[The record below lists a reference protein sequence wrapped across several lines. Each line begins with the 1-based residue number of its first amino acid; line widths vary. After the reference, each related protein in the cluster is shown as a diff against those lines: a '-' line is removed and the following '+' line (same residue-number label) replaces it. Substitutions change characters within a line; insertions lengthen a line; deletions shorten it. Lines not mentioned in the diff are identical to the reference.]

1 MVACN
6 QTKLSDARSYYL
18 SGAYH
23 AASET
28 YRKLYRQAPRD
39 EQALRGVVAF
49 EMAENYRALNQSARA
64 AEAYSNAI
72 RLGYPD
78 TMMFLSYAQMLHRE
92 GKYQQALDAYTNFL
106 TMKPNHPLALNGIE
120 GVVLAQQETPS
131 RYEVKRMELFN
142 STRSEFSPLLTRRD
156 QQLYFASSR
165 ENVPGERRSMVTGM
179 KYNDLFVVEKDVQ
192 GNWKRPVRIPDA
204 VNTEYDE
211 GTPSFSGDGEWMYYT
226 FSGAEEG
233 KQLLPS
239 IYYSKR
245 VNGMWSAGRPLQIVP
260 NDTLSLFAHPALS
273 PSGDYLYF
281 VSDMPGGMGGK
292 DIWRVTIAGNRV
304 MGVPEN
310 LGTSLNTPGDEMFP
324 YMRTDSTLYFSSN
337 GHPGRGGLDLFM
349 AHYKESRR
357 DWQIS
362 SLPQPLNSSADDFGI
377 TFLHNT
383 EAGFF
388 SSNRDDLRGYDHIYS
403 FAYREATIS
412 ITGIVV
418 DQEDQFLVGASVYVE
433 GSDGSIRPLF
443 TNRQGEYRF
452 KAAPGVTYLFKVEVD
467 GFLEQKQTLTTLTE
481 ERDTVYFVDF
491 EMIPYD
497 MPIILEQIFFDYDRA
512 TLRPES
518 KQELDSLVAILHNY
532 PDITIELTAHT
543 DRHGDEAYNLDL
555 STRRAKSVL
564 DYLVAN
570 GICEERI
577 QAVGRGETEPIT
589 VGKSIADRYDFLMEG
604 DRLTESFIEQLTP
617 SQQVVADQ
625 INRRTEF
632 RIGRPTFFIP

>member
-6 QTKLSDARSYYL
+6 QAKLSDARSYYL

-28 YRKLYRQAPRD
+28 YRKLYRQTPRD

-383 EAGFF
+383 EAAF

-433 GSDGSIRPLF
+433 EAMALFALCLPIDRVNTGSKR
-443 TNRQGEYRF
+443 
-452 KAAPGVTYLFKVEVD
+452 
-467 GFLEQKQTLTTLTE
+467 
-481 ERDTVYFVDF
+481 
-491 EMIPYD
+491 
-497 MPIILEQIFFDYDRA
+497 
-512 TLRPES
+512 LR
-518 KQELDSLVAILHNY
+518 V
-532 PDITIELTAHT
+532 
-543 DRHGDEAYNLDL
+543 
-555 STRRAKSVL
+555 
-564 DYLVAN
+564 
-570 GICEERI
+570 
-577 QAVGRGETEPIT
+577 
-589 VGKSIADRYDFLMEG
+589 
-604 DRLTESFIEQLTP
+604 
-617 SQQVVADQ
+617 
-625 INRRTEF
+625 
-632 RIGRPTFFIP
+632 